1 MEAKSLM
8 ANSKPKVILSAAITL
23 DGKIGQK
30 NKHIVLSSK
39 SDKIRVHK
47 LRSKSD
53 AILVGKNTVEQ
64 DDPLLTVRYAK
75 GKNPIR
81 IILDSHG
88 TIKNNS
94 RIIKTCKRVPTIIV
108 TSEIISKSN
117 LNRLQ
122 KLPIDVIICGK
133 NQVNITKLLSILSK
147 KGIETILLEGGGTLN
162 RSFLKKNLIDEM
174 VIALTPYVLGSE
186 NTVSL
191 FEGLS
196 FPSLKMKLPL
206 KLKNVQKNVNEIILN
221 YKL

>member
-1 MEAKSLM
+1 LLV
-8 ANSKPKVILSAAITL
+8 ANSKPKVTLSAAITL

-30 NKHIVLSSK
+30 NKQIVLSSK
-39 SDKIRVHK
+39 ADKIRVHK

-64 DDPLLTVRYAK
+64 DDPLLT
-75 GKNPIR
+75 IR

-108 TSEIISKSN
+108 TSEIISKPN
-117 LNRLQ
+117 LNRLR

-147 KGIETILLEGGGTLN
+147 KGIKTVLLEGGGTLN

-174 VIALTPYVLGSE
+174 IIALTPYVLGSK

-191 FEGLS
+191 FEGMS
-196 FPSLKMKLPL
+196 FPDLKTKLPL
-206 KLKNVQKNVNEIILN
+206 KLKNIQKSGNEIILN
-221 YKL
+221 YKF

>member
-1 MEAKSLM
+1 M
-8 ANSKPKVILSAAITL
+8 ASSKPKVTLSAAITL

-30 NKHIVLSSK
+30 NKQIVLSSK
-39 SDKIRVHK
+39 TDKIRVHK

-53 AILVGKNTVEQ
+53 AILVGKTTVEQ

-88 TIKNNS
+88 TITNDS

-108 TSEIISKSN
+108 VSELVSKPN

-122 KLPIDVIICGK
+122 KLSLDVIVCGK
-133 NQVNITKLLSILSK
+133 NQVNLTRLMQVLSK
-147 KGIETILLEGGGTLN
+147 KGIKTILLEGGGTLN

-174 VIALTPYVLGSE
+174 IIALTPYVLGSK
-186 NTVSL
+186 NTISL

-196 FPSLKMKLPL
+196 FPSLKIKFPL
-206 KLKNVQKNVNEIILN
+206 KLKNVQKSGNEIILN
-221 YKL
+221 YKI

>member
-1 MEAKSLM
+1 M
-8 ANSKPKVILSAAITL
+8 ANSKPKVTLSAAITL

-30 NKHIVLSSK
+30 NKQIVLSSK
-39 SDKIRVHK
+39 ADKIRVHK

-88 TIKNNS
+88 TIKNTS
-94 RIIKTCKRVPTIIV
+94 RIIKTCKHVPTIIV

-117 LNRLQ
+117 LNRLR
-122 KLPIDVIICGK
+122 KLPVDVIICGK
-133 NQVNITKLLSILSK
+133 NQVNLTKLLPVLSK
-147 KGIETILLEGGGTLN
+147 KGIKTVLLEGGGTLN

-174 VIALTPYVLGSE
+174 IIALTPYVLGSK

-196 FPSLKMKLPL
+196 FPSLKIKFPL
-206 KLKNVQKNVNEIILN
+206 KLKNVQKSGNEIILN
-221 YKL
+221 YKI

>member
-1 MEAKSLM
+1 M
-8 ANSKPKVILSAAITL
+8 ANSKPKVTLSAAITL

-30 NKHIVLSSK
+30 NKQIVLSSK
-39 SDKIRVHK
+39 ADKIRVHK

-88 TIKNNS
+88 TIKNTS
-94 RIIKTCKRVPTIIV
+94 RIIKTCKHVPTIIV
-108 TSEIISKSN
+108 TSEIISKPN

-122 KLPIDVIICGK
+122 KLPVDVIICGK
-133 NQVNITKLLSILSK
+133 NQVNLTKLLPVLSK
-147 KGIETILLEGGGTLN
+147 KGIKTVLLEGGGTLN

-174 VIALTPYVLGSE
+174 IIALTPYVLGSK
-186 NTVSL
+186 NTISL
-191 FEGLS
+191 FEGIS
-196 FPSLKMKLPL
+196 FPSLKMKFPL
-206 KLKNVQKNVNEIILN
+206 KLKNVQKCGNEIILY

>member
-1 MEAKSLM
+1 MV
-8 ANSKPKVILSAAITL
+8 NSKPKIILSAAITL

-39 SDKIRVHK
+39 ADKIRVHK

-108 TSEIISKSN
+108 TSKIISKPN
-117 LNRLQ
+117 LNRLR

-133 NQVNITKLLSILSK
+133 NQVNITKLLSVLSK
-147 KGIETILLEGGGTLN
+147 KGIKTVLLEGGGTLN
-162 RSFLKKNLIDEM
+162 RSFLKKNAIDEM
-174 VIALTPYVLGSE
+174 IIALTPYVLGSK

-196 FPSLKMKLPL
+196 FPSLKIKFPL
-206 KLKNVQKNVNEIILN
+206 KLKNVQKNGNEIILN
-221 YKL
+221 YKV

>member
-1 MEAKSLM
+1 MLV
-8 ANSKPKVILSAAITL
+8 ANSKPKITLSAAITL

-39 SDKIRVHK
+39 TDKIRVHK

-64 DDPLLTVRYAK
+64 DDPFLTVRYTK

-94 RIIKTCKRVPTIIV
+94 KIIKTCKRVPTIIV
-108 TSEIISKSN
+108 TSEIISKPN

-122 KLPIDVIICGK
+122 KLPVDIIICGK
-133 NQVNITKLLSILSK
+133 NQVNLTKLLSVLSK
-147 KGIETILLEGGGTLN
+147 KGIKTILLEGGGTLN

-174 VIALTPYVLGSE
+174 IIALTPYVLGSK
-186 NTVSL
+186 NTVNL

-196 FPSLKMKLPL
+196 FPLLKIKFPL
-206 KLKNVQKNVNEIILN
+206 KLKNVQKNGNEIILN
-221 YKL
+221 YKI

>member
-1 MEAKSLM
+1 M
-8 ANSKPKVILSAAITL
+8 ANSKPKVTLSAAITL

-39 SDKIRVHK
+39 ADKIRVHK

-88 TIKNNS
+88 TIKNTS

-108 TSEIISKSN
+108 TSEIISKPN
-117 LNRLQ
+117 LNRLR
-122 KLPIDVIICGK
+122 KLPVDVILCGK
-133 NQVNITKLLSILSK
+133 TQVNLTKLLPVLSK
-147 KGIETILLEGGGTLN
+147 KGIKTVLLEGGGTLN

-174 VIALTPYVLGSE
+174 IIALTPYVLGSK

-196 FPSLKMKLPL
+196 FPSLKIKFPL
-206 KLKNVQKNVNEIILN
+206 KLKNVQKNGNEIILN
-221 YKL
+221 YKI

>member
-1 MEAKSLM
+1 MV
-8 ANSKPKVILSAAITL
+8 NSKPKVILSAAITL

-30 NKHIVLSSK
+30 NKHVVLSSK

-108 TSEIISKSN
+108 TSELVSKSN
-117 LNRLQ
+117 LTRLQ
-122 KLPIDVIICGK
+122 KLPIDVIVCGK
-133 NQVNITKLLSILSK
+133 SQVNITKLLSILSK
-147 KGIETILLEGGGTLN
+147 EGVKTILLEGGGTLN
-162 RSFLKKNLIDEM
+162 SSFLKKNLIDEM
-174 VIALTPYVLGSE
+174 IIALTPYILGSE

-196 FPSLKMKLPL
+196 FPSLKTKLAL
-206 KLKNVQKNVNEIILN
+206 KLKKVQKSGNEIILN
-221 YKL
+221 YKI

>member
-1 MEAKSLM
+1 MV
-8 ANSKPKVILSAAITL
+8 NCKPFVVLSAAITL

-30 NKHIVLSSK
+30 NKQIVLSSK
-39 SDKIRVHK
+39 TDKIRVHK

-53 AILVGKNTVEQ
+53 AILVGKTTVEQ

-75 GKNPIR
+75 GKNPTR

-88 TIKNNS
+88 TITNDS

-108 TSEIISKSN
+108 VSELVSKPN

-122 KLPIDVIICGK
+122 KLSLDVIVCGK
-133 NQVNITKLLSILSK
+133 NQVNLTRLMQVLSK
-147 KGIETILLEGGGTLN
+147 KGIKTILLEGGGTLN

-174 VIALTPYVLGSE
+174 IIALTPYVLGSK

-191 FEGLS
+191 FEGMS
-196 FPSLKMKLPL
+196 FPDLKTKLPL
-206 KLKNVQKNVNEIILN
+206 KLKNVQKSGNENILN
-221 YKL
+221 YKF

>member
-1 MEAKSLM
+1 MV
-8 ANSKPKVILSAAITL
+8 NSKLKVTLSAAITL

-30 NKHIVLSSK
+30 NKKIVLSSK

-64 DDPLLTVRYAK
+64 DDPLLTVRYVK

-81 IILDSHG
+81 RILDSHG
-88 TIKNNS
+88 AIKNNS
-94 RIIKTCKRVPTIIV
+94 RIIKTCKSIPTIIV

-122 KLPIDVIICGK
+122 KLPIDVIVCGK
-133 NQVNITKLLSILSK
+133 NQVNITSLLSILSK
-147 KGIETILLEGGGTLN
+147 KGIKTILLEGGGTLN
-162 RSFLKKNLIDEM
+162 RSFLKNNLINEM
-174 VIALTPYVLGSE
+174 IIALTPYVLGSK
-186 NTVSL
+186 NTISL
-191 FEGLS
+191 FEGIS
-196 FPSLKMKLPL
+196 FPSLKMKFPL
-206 KLKNVQKNVNEIILN
+206 KLKNVQKCGNEIILY

>member
-1 MEAKSLM
+1 M
-8 ANSKPKVILSAAITL
+8 ANSKPKITLSAAITL

-39 SDKIRVHK
+39 ADKIRVHK

-88 TIKNNS
+88 TIKNTS
-94 RIIKTCKRVPTIIV
+94 KIIKTCKRVPTIIV
-108 TSEIISKSN
+108 TSEIISKPN
-117 LNRLQ
+117 LNRLR
-122 KLPIDVIICGK
+122 KLPVDLIICGK
-133 NQVNITKLLSILSK
+133 TQVNLTKLLPVLSK
-147 KGIETILLEGGGTLN
+147 KGIKTVLLEGGGTLN

-174 VIALTPYVLGSE
+174 IIALTPYVLGSK

-196 FPSLKMKLPL
+196 FPSLKIKFPL
-206 KLKNVQKNVNEIILN
+206 KLKNVQKNGNEIILN
-221 YKL
+221 YKI

>member
-1 MEAKSLM
+1 M
-8 ANSKPKVILSAAITL
+8 ANSKPKVTLSAAITL
-23 DGKIGQK
+23 DGKIGQN
-30 NKHIVLSSK
+30 NKQIVLSSK
-39 SDKIRVHK
+39 ADKIRVHK

-75 GKNPIR
+75 GKSPIR

-88 TIKNNS
+88 TIKNDS

-108 TSEIISKSN
+108 TSQIISKSN
-117 LNRLQ
+117 LNRLR

-147 KGIETILLEGGGTLN
+147 KRVKTILLEGGGTLN

-186 NTVSL
+186 NTISL
-191 FEGLS
+191 FEGIA
-196 FPSLKMKLPL
+196 FPSLKTKLPL
-206 KLKNVQKNVNEIILN
+206 KLKKVQKTGNEVILN
-221 YKL
+221 YKF

>member
-1 MEAKSLM
+1 M
-8 ANSKPKVILSAAITL
+8 ANSKPKVTLSAAITL

-30 NKHIVLSSK
+30 NKHVVLSSK
-39 SDKIRVHK
+39 FDKIRVHK

-88 TIKNNS
+88 IIKNNS
-94 RIIKTCKRVPTIIV
+94 RIIKTCKHVPTIIV

-117 LNRLQ
+117 LNRLR
-122 KLPIDVIICGK
+122 KLPIDVIVCGK
-133 NQVNITKLLSILSK
+133 NQVNIIKLVSILSK
-147 KGIETILLEGGGTLN
+147 KGIKTILLEGGGTLN

-174 VIALTPYVLGSE
+174 IIALTPYVLGSE
-186 NTVSL
+186 NTINL
-191 FEGLS
+191 FEGMS
-196 FPSLKMKLPL
+196 FPSLKIKFPL
-206 KLKNVQKNVNEIILN
+206 KLKNVQKSGNEIILN

>member
-1 MEAKSLM
+1 M
-8 ANSKPKVILSAAITL
+8 ANSKPKVTLSAAITL

-47 LRSKSD
+47 LRAKSD

-64 DDPLLTVRYAK
+64 DDPLLTVRYTK

-94 RIIKTCKRVPTIIV
+94 RIIKTCKRVSTIIV
-108 TSEIISKSN
+108 VSEIISKSN

-122 KLPIDVIICGK
+122 KLPIDVIVCGK

-147 KGIETILLEGGGTLN
+147 KGVKTVLLEGGGTLN

-174 VIALTPYVLGSE
+174 IIALTPYVLGSK

-191 FEGLS
+191 FEGIS
-196 FPSLKMKLPL
+196 FPELKMKLPL
-206 KLKNVQKNVNEIILN
+206 KLKNVQKNGNEIILN
-221 YKL
+221 YKV

>member
-1 MEAKSLM
+1 M
-8 ANSKPKVILSAAITL
+8 ANSKPKVTLSAAITL

-30 NKHIVLSSK
+30 NKQIVLSSK
-39 SDKIRVHK
+39 ADKIRVHK

-88 TIKNNS
+88 TIKNTS

-108 TSEIISKSN
+108 TSEIISKPN

-122 KLPIDVIICGK
+122 KLPVDVIICGK
-133 NQVNITKLLSILSK
+133 NQVNLTKLLPVLSK
-147 KGIETILLEGGGTLN
+147 KGIKTVLLEGGGTLN

-174 VIALTPYVLGSE
+174 IIALTPYVLGSK

-196 FPSLKMKLPL
+196 FPSLKIKFPL
-206 KLKNVQKNVNEIILN
+206 KLKNVQKNGNEIILN
-221 YKL
+221 YKI

>member
-1 MEAKSLM
+1 M
-8 ANSKPKVILSAAITL
+8 ANSKPKITLSAAITL

-30 NKHIVLSSK
+30 NKQIVLSSK
-39 SDKIRVHK
+39 TDKIRVHK

-88 TIKNNS
+88 TIKNTS
-94 RIIKTCKRVPTIIV
+94 KIIKTCKRVPTIII

-122 KLPIDVIICGK
+122 KLPVDIIICGK
-133 NQVNITKLLSILSK
+133 NQVNLTKLLPVLSK
-147 KGIETILLEGGGTLN
+147 KGIKTVLLEGGGTLN

-174 VIALTPYVLGSE
+174 IIALTPYVLGSK

-196 FPSLKMKLPL
+196 FPSLKIKFSL
-206 KLKNVQKNVNEIILN
+206 KLKNVQKNGNEIILN
-221 YKL
+221 YKI

>member
-1 MEAKSLM
+1 M
-8 ANSKPKVILSAAITL
+8 ANSKPKVTLSAAITL

-39 SDKIRVHK
+39 ADKIRVHK

-88 TIKNNS
+88 TIKDNS

-108 TSEIISKSN
+108 VSELVSKSN
-117 LNRLQ
+117 LNRLR
-122 KLPIDVIICGK
+122 KLPIDVIVCGK
-133 NQVNITKLLSILSK
+133 NQVNITKLVSILSK
-147 KGIETILLEGGGTLN
+147 KGIKTILLEGGGTLN

-174 VIALTPYVLGSE
+174 IIALTPYVLGSE

-191 FEGLS
+191 FEGMS
-196 FPSLKMKLPL
+196 FSSLNMKLHL
-206 KLKNVQKNVNEIILN
+206 KLKNVQKIGNETILN
-221 YKL
+221 YKF

>member
-1 MEAKSLM
+1 MVH
-8 ANSKPKVILSAAITL
+8 SKLKIILSAAISL

-30 NKHIVLSSK
+30 NEHIVLSSK

-47 LRSKSD
+47 LRAKSD
-53 AILVGKNTVEQ
+53 AILVGKNTVQQ

-88 TIKNNS
+88 AIKNNS

-108 TSEIISKSN
+108 TSEIISKPN

-122 KLPIDVIICGK
+122 KLPVDVIICGK
-133 NQVNITKLLSILSK
+133 NQVNLTKLLPILLK
-147 KGIETILLEGGGTLN
+147 KGIKTVLLEGGGTLN

-174 VIALTPYVLGSE
+174 IIALTPYVLGSK

-196 FPSLKMKLPL
+196 FPSLKIKFPL
-206 KLKNVQKNVNEIILN
+206 KLKNVQKNGNEIILN
-221 YKL
+221 YKI

>member
-1 MEAKSLM
+1 M

-30 NKHIVLSSK
+30 NKHVVLSSK

-88 TIKNNS
+88 TIKNDS
-94 RIIKTCKRVPTIIV
+94 RIIKNMQTY
-108 TSEIISKSN
+108 SN
-117 LNRLQ
+117 NNCY
-122 KLPIDVIICGK
+122 I
-133 NQVNITKLLSILSK
+133 
-147 KGIETILLEGGGTLN
+147 
-162 RSFLKKNLIDEM
+162 
-174 VIALTPYVLGSE
+174 
-186 NTVSL
+186 
-191 FEGLS
+191 
-196 FPSLKMKLPL
+196 
-206 KLKNVQKNVNEIILN
+206 
-221 YKL
+221 

>member
-1 MEAKSLM
+1 ME
-8 ANSKPKVILSAAITL
+8 NSKPKITLSAAITL

-64 DDPLLTVRYAK
+64 DDPLLTVRYVK

-88 TIKNNS
+88 IIKNNS
-94 RIIKTCKRVPTIIV
+94 RIIKTCKSIPTIIV
-108 TSEIISKSN
+108 TTKIISKSN
-117 LNRLQ
+117 LNRLR
-122 KLPIDVIICGK
+122 KLPVDVIVCGK
-133 NQVNITKLLSILSK
+133 HQVNITKLLSILSK
-147 KGIETILLEGGGTLN
+147 KGIKTILLEGGGTLN

-174 VIALTPYVLGSE
+174 IIALTPYVLGSE
-186 NTVSL
+186 NTVNL
-191 FEGLS
+191 FEGTS
-196 FPSLKMKLPL
+196 FSSLKMKSPL
-206 KLKNVQKNVNEIILN
+206 KLKNVQKNNNEIILH
-221 YKL
+221 YKF

>member
-1 MEAKSLM
+1 MLV
-8 ANSKPKVILSAAITL
+8 ANSKPKVTLSAAITL

-30 NKHIVLSSK
+30 NKQIVLSSK
-39 SDKIRVHK
+39 ADKIRVHK

-88 TIKNNS
+88 TIKNTS

-108 TSEIISKSN
+108 TSEIISKPN

-122 KLPIDVIICGK
+122 KLPLDVIICGK
-133 NQVNITKLLSILSK
+133 NQVNLTKLLPVLSK
-147 KGIETILLEGGGTLN
+147 KGIKTVLLEGGGTLN

-174 VIALTPYVLGSE
+174 IIALTPYVLGSK

-196 FPSLKMKLPL
+196 FPSLKIKFPL
-206 KLKNVQKNVNEIILN
+206 KLKNVQKNGNEIILN
-221 YKL
+221 YKI

>member
-1 MEAKSLM
+1 LLVV
-8 ANSKPKVILSAAITL
+8 NSKPKVTLSAAITL

-30 NKHIVLSSK
+30 NKNIVLSSK

-117 LNRLQ
+117 LNRLK
-122 KLPIDVIICGK
+122 KLSIDVIVCGK

-147 KGIETILLEGGGTLN
+147 KGINTILLEGGGTLN

-174 VIALTPYVLGSE
+174 IIALTPYVLGSD
-186 NTVSL
+186 NTINL
-191 FEGLS
+191 FEGKS
-196 FPSLKMKLPL
+196 FSSLKTKLPL
-206 KLKNVQKNVNEIILN
+206 KLKKVQKNGNEIILN
-221 YKL
+221 YKI

>member
-1 MEAKSLM
+1 M
-8 ANSKPKVILSAAITL
+8 ASSKPKVTLSAAITL

-30 NKHIVLSSK
+30 NKQIVLSSK

-94 RIIKTCKRVPTIIV
+94 RIIKTCKRVSTMIV
-108 TSEIISKSN
+108 VSELVSKSN
-117 LNRLQ
+117 LNRLR
-122 KLPIDVIICGK
+122 KLSIDVIICGK

-147 KGIETILLEGGGTLN
+147 KGIKTVLLEGGGTLN

-174 VIALTPYVLGSE
+174 VVTLTPYVLGSE

-191 FEGLS
+191 FEGMS
-196 FPSLKMKLPL
+196 FPELKTKLPL
-206 KLKNVQKNVNEIILN
+206 KLKNIQKSNNEIILN
-221 YKL
+221 YKI